1 VKGASAVSYDWH
13 YASRDDGL
21 WAAEKTIY
29 DPCPAGWRVPDG
41 GESGLWSTA
50 GFTSSTYEAANE
62 GIHFDISSQSTT
74 WYPAAGSRSY
84 DSAELTSVGNYG
96 YYWSITPYT
105 SYACYLYFFSNGSV
119 NPANDNYRSYAFS
132 VRCVEDRRI
141 SIASF
146 IAQPEGKDRWYML
159 TGVVKNI
166 QSEVYG
172 NFDLEDAT
180 GSVYVYGLTATPV
193 STNDQSFSSI
203 GIKEGDT
210 ITIMGTRTSYN
221 GTPQVG
227 GPAYYVSHIQ

>member
-1 VKGASAVSYDWH
+1 
-13 YASRDDGL
+13 
-21 WAAEKTIY
+21 
-29 DPCPAGWRVPDG
+29 
-41 GESGLWSTA
+41 
-50 GFTSSTYEAANE
+50 
-62 GIHFDISSQSTT
+62 
-74 WYPAAGSRSY
+74 
-84 DSAELTSVGNYG
+84 
-96 YYWSITPYT
+96 
-105 SYACYLYFFSNGSV
+105 
-119 NPANDNYRSYAFS
+119 
-132 VRCVEDRRI
+132 
-141 SIASF
+141 
-146 IAQPEGKDRWYML
+146 ML